1 MENISTGETME
12 KNILISVL
20 MVNYNKEDVIAET
33 IESVLGQTY
42 NNIQFIIV
50 DDGSTDRSA
59 DIIRKYADRDPR
71 IESYLCKEN
80 KKVCAVTNFGFTKVK
95 GEYLAR
101 IDSDDTWEP
110 EKLVKQLEFMLA
122 HEACEICLTGA
133 NIIDEEGHLIN
144 DSEPML
150 DYMCNLPEM
159 SSEENLR
166 WLFCRGNYLVHPT
179 VMMKAK
185 FRELLGGFNPAF
197 GQLHDYEYWVRAA
210 KKTHIYKMPERYT
223 NWRRFQNE
231 REKNM
236 SNSAKEAQIR
246 MLNESVL
253 ISSHF
258 FEDMS
263 DELFSRAF
271 RCMFQN
277 PEAASPE
284 EYACEKA
291 FLLCGKYKLKEL
303 YQPLPGMLA
312 LERLLSEPR
321 YQQVLQDVYQYL
333 PSHFY
338 REMTQ
343 HLFMDKYIQEEMQER
358 DYKIQLIWTAKTEAE
373 QAQRILEK
381 RLETAE
387 MQVKR
392 YQELME
398 KSASLSAELDQ
409 VKDQKNELQKTL
421 EIISASKSWK
431 LTAPV
436 RHILDKLKK

>member
-1 MENISTGETME
+1 ME

-33 IESVLGQTY
+33 IESVLGQSY
-42 NNIQFIIV
+42 KNIQFIIV

-59 DIIRKYADRDPR
+59 DIIREYAERDQR

-80 KKVCAVTNFGFTKVK
+80 KKVCAVTNFGYKKVK

-101 IDSDDTWEP
+101 IDSDDTWVP
-110 EKLVKQLEFMLA
+110 EKLEKQLEFMLA
-122 HEACEICLTGA
+122 HEDCEICFTGA
-133 NIIDEEGHLIN
+133 NIIDENSKLIN
-144 DSEPML
+144 DLEPML

-159 SSEENLR
+159 STEENLR
-166 WLFCRGNYLVHPT
+166 WLFSRGNYLAQTT
-179 VMMKAK
+179 VMMKTK
-185 FRELLGGFNPAF
+185 FREVLGEFNLAY

-210 KKTHIYKMPERYT
+210 KKTHIYKMPERFT
-223 NWRRFQNE
+223 NWRRFQHE

-236 SNSAKEAQIR
+236 SSSSREAQIR
-246 MLNESVL
+246 MMNESVL

-258 FEDMS
+258 FDDMP

-303 YQPLPGMLA
+303 YQPIPGIFA
-312 LERLLSEPR
+312 LERLMGEPK
-321 YQQVLQDVYQYL
+321 YQQILQDVYQYL

-338 REMTQ
+338 RELTQ
-343 HLFMDKYIQEEMQER
+343 HLFMDKYIQEEMEEK

-373 QAQRILEK
+373 EANRILEK
-381 RLETAE
+381 RLAAAE
-387 MQVKR
+387 EQIKKN
-392 YQELME
+392 QELME
-398 KSASLSAELDQ
+398 ETELLSIELEK
-409 VKDQKNELQKTL
+409 VKAQNKELQKTL
-421 EIISASKSWK
+421 GTISESKSWK

-436 RHILDKLKK
+436 RHMLDKLKK